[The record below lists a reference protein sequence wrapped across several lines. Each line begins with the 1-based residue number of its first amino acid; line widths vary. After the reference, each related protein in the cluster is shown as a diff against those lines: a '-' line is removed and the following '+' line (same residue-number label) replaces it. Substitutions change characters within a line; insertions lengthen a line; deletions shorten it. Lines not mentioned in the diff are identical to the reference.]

1 MWPSAFTQPVPASEC
16 WHRPYSQILQC
27 EMFSNGFRL
36 LEICSE
42 SPWSLHWGMFQ
53 LSIADVATQP
63 PKFSSIKQ
71 PFVINSH
78 SSVTLAYQR
87 VSLGVFCVFF
97 L

>member
-16 WHRPYSQILQC
+16 TRSLYSQILQC
-27 EMFSNGFRL
+27 EVFSDGFRF
-36 LEICSE
+36 LEIS
-42 SPWSLHWGMFQ
+42 SKSLWSLHWGMFQ

-71 PFVINSH
+71 SFVLNSL
-78 SSVTLAYQR
+78 SSVTWAYQSA
-87 VSLGVFCVFF
+87 SLGVFCGFF